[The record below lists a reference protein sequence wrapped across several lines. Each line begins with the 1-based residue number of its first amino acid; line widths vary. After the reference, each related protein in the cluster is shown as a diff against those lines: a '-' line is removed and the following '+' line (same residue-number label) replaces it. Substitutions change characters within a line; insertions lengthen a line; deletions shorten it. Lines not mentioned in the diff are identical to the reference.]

1 MNKQLARNQYNR
13 SILGKMSDWREFSL
27 VAVIFVMCVVF
38 SISSSYFLRTSNW
51 VNIGLQG
58 AIVIIISFG
67 MNFVILSGG
76 IDLSVGSILALSSV
90 LAPKIML
97 SGMPIWLASL
107 VALGA
112 GTLAGMINGTLIVKT
127 GINPF
132 LVTLGTSSVLRGITY
147 HITGGSTVPVVVV
160 KFLDLF
166 AGEVLGIPLPIIYA
180 VLLFVM
186 SHVVL
191 SKMKFGREVYATGSN
206 DVAARLSGIKVDRV
220 RSLVYTIAGFL
231 AGFGGLIA
239 AARFGSGLPSYGE
252 GLELEAIAAVVLG
265 GTSFDGGSGTM
276 TGTILGALLMVILI
290 NGLTLLN
297 VSYYTQMVV
306 KGTIIILAVY
316 WDIVQS
322 RK

>member
-1 MNKQLARNQYNR
+1 MRQ
-13 SILGKMSDWREFSL
+13 
-27 VAVIFVMCVVF
+27 
-38 SISSSYFLRTSNW
+38 
-51 VNIGLQG
+51 
-58 AIVIIISFG
+58 
-67 MNFVILSGG
+67 
-76 IDLSVGSILALSSV
+76 
-90 LAPKIML
+90 
-97 SGMPIWLASL
+97 
-107 VALGA
+107 
-112 GTLAGMINGTLIVKT
+112 
-127 GINPF
+127 
-132 LVTLGTSSVLRGITY
+132 
-147 HITGGSTVPVVVV
+147 
-160 KFLDLF
+160 
-166 AGEVLGIPLPIIYA
+166 
-180 VLLFVM
+180 
-186 SHVVL
+186 
-191 SKMKFGREVYATGSN
+191 
-206 DVAARLSGIKVDRV
+206 V